1 MNSKNSC
8 ISTLK
13 HVKILMTR
21 RLSYITAYNSK
32 TGFLKNGLTLIE
44 NPDRPAD
51 KPLKIA
57 FRI

>member
-1 MNSKNSC
+1 
-8 ISTLK
+8 
-13 HVKILMTR
+13 MTR
-21 RLSYITAYNSK
+21 RPSYIIACNSK

-44 NPDRPAD
+44 NPDSPAD